1 MFGILRPSGTFMAFL
16 SHSDGFIR
24 CRDTLGGVVPPP
36 AGGTILSS
44 ARAFLWCRKKTALQ
58 AVCPGESEQ
67 ADQGPFSP
75 NTGWANPQGRLTSQ
89 GLTFLIDKILIT
101 HL

>member
-1 MFGILRPSGTFMAFL
+1 MLEQMFHITKQSFPCLEFYGRQEPPWHFFPNAN
-16 SHSDGFIR
+16 GFIR

-36 AGGTILSS
+36 AGSAILSS
-44 ARAFLWCRKKTALQ
+44 AQAFLWCRKETAIQ

-75 NTGWANPQGRLTSQ
+75 STG
-89 GLTFLIDKILIT
+89 
-101 HL
+101 